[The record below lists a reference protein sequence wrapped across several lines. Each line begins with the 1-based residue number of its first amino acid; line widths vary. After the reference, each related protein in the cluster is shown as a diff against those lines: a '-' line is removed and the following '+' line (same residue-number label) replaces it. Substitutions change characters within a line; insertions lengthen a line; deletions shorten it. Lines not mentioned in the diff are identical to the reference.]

1 MLRGRMVCT
10 SCRPSC
16 VESHS
21 ASLTKSIFLSVSES
35 VESDMSVGR
44 CRLDLVPFDSAVVGG
59 DCASTV
65 GEGVARIDESLAPED
80 IDDDVDDF
88 FDFFAFFSF
97 NFPEEDDDAF
107 ASGSSE
113 TLSADNFVSY
123 GSM

>member
-1 MLRGRMVCT
+1 MVCT

-16 VESHS
+16 IELHS

-35 VESDMSVGR
+35 VESDMSVGH
-44 CRLDLVPFDSAVVGG
+44 CWVDLLPFDSAVVGELKASICG
-59 DCASTV
+59 D
-65 GEGVARIDESLAPED
+65 GVARIEESLAPEEM
-80 IDDDVDDF
+80 DDDVDDF

-97 NFPEEDDDAF
+97 NFPDEDDEAL